1 MKIMPTGWSVTYACN
16 TEVLNGRDFM
26 SCSSTN
32 SISTLLASKCSIM
45 LFSAG
50 RTSEIQLTL
59 FERVQ
64 VGEGRLDELSCE
76 SHRRGLPIVI
86 CTRVL
91 KGVDNTT

>member
-1 MKIMPTGWSVTYACN
+1 
-16 TEVLNGRDFM
+16 
-26 SCSSTN
+26 
-32 SISTLLASKCSIM
+32 M

-76 SHRRGLPIVI
+76 SHRRGLLIVI

-91 KGVDNTT
+91 KGIDNTT